1 MSNYPDPVNLEVGES
16 AAVTFLK
23 AITDLNGPGK
33 PMGKWKK
40 PGWITRVKQAG
51 VEKTLFLD
59 EGDRDFLLEGGVGP
73 GVTFTITQT
82 APYKKAF
89 EIEYD
94 VNGAPKAAPAS
105 SGPTLVASPQQV
117 SNGWTTSS
125 FDNKLTPDLSSVPTL
140 EGSAQSEIFSR
151 AAGPVSTGLARR
163 ARRLV
168 FEMANISPDDK
179 VTAAQMA
186 SLAPAIQD
194 TYTSLL
200 IQWEKLGYPLTEWDA
215 PYESGLADPDGDFD

>member
-1 MSNYPDPVNLEVGES
+1 MSNYPDPVSLEVGES
-16 AAVTFLK
+16 ATVTFIK
-23 AITDLNGPGK
+23 AITDLHGPGK
-33 PMGKWKK
+33 PMGKFKK

-51 VEKTLFLD
+51 VEKTLFLGED
-59 EGDRDFLLEGGVGP
+59 DRNFLVEGGISP
-73 GVTFTITQT
+73 GAVFTITQT
-82 APYKKAF
+82 GPWKKSF
-89 EIEYD
+89 EFEYD
-94 VNGAPKAAPAS
+94 VSGQPQQAAPT
-105 SGPTLVASPQQV
+105 PTPAAAPTQV
-117 SNGWTTSS
+117 GDGWTTSGYE
-125 FDNKLTPDLSSVPTL
+125 NKLTPDLSLVPTL

-200 IQWEKLGYPLTEWDA
+200 IQWEKLGYPVTEWDV
-215 PYESGLADPDGDFD
+215 PYESGLADPDEDFD